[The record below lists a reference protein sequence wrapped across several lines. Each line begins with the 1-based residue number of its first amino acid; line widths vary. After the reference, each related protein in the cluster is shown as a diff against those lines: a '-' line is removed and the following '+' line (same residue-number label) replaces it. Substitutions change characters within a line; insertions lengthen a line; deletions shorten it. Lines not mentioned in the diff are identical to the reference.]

1 MKCFKLQ
8 SCKLIEQ
15 RYLYYSLMTQYCVVP
30 RLLFRQVIDRRQQP
44 QYYAYIVRMTTVDTP
59 INVFRAWK
67 GWWNSMGSSESQ
79 SVATILTAYFAIIG
93 IIMVASIIFSVI
105 IYWRIFSK
113 AGFSGALGLLMLV
126 PIANIVMLCILAF
139 AEWPIYQELNMLRQR
154 VATMGGP
161 QFPPQSPY
169 PPNQGGPQYQQ
180 YPQQDP
186 PQYPSAPQYP
196 QDPPYP
202 QNPQYRQ
209 G

>member
-1 MKCFKLQ
+1 MDPNQ
-8 SCKLIEQ
+8 SQ
-15 RYLYYSLMTQYCVVP
+15 AVST
-30 RLLFRQVIDRRQQP
+30 
-44 QYYAYIVRMTTVDTP
+44 A
-59 INVFRAWK
+59 
-67 GWWNSMGSSESQ
+67 
-79 SVATILTAYFAIIG
+79 LTAYFAIIG
-93 IIMVASIIFSVI
+93 IIALASIIFAVI

-113 AGFSGALGLLMLV
+113 AGFSGALSLLMFV

-154 VATMGGP
+154 VAAMGGPMGGP

-169 PPNQGGPQYQQ
+169 PPNQGGPQY
-180 YPQQDP
+180 
-186 PQYPSAPQYP
+186 PQYP

>member
-1 MKCFKLQ
+1 
-8 SCKLIEQ
+8 
-15 RYLYYSLMTQYCVVP
+15 
-30 RLLFRQVIDRRQQP
+30 
-44 QYYAYIVRMTTVDTP
+44 
-59 INVFRAWK
+59 
-67 GWWNSMGSSESQ
+67 MGQNESQ
-79 SVATILTAYFAIIG
+79 AVTTALTAYFAIIG
-93 IIMVASIIFSVI
+93 IIALASIIFSVI

-113 AGFSGALGLLMLV
+113 AGFSGALSLLMFV

-161 QFPPQSPY
+161 QLPPQAPY
-169 PPNQGGPQYQQ
+169 PPNQGGPQFQQ
-180 YPQQDP
+180 YPQQAQYSQDP
-186 PQYPSAPQYP
+186 PYPSTPQYP